1 MDKEI
6 LTQTI
11 DYLLVI
17 PAFFLIL
24 LLIRSVLTNLWSLKW
39 KFRKFGRKHWLQ
51 VLKDMKT
58 PLFGLL
64 VIVSA
69 FALTNT
75 LLGGVTIEESKWLE
89 IEATQNPETITEG
102 LLYLGNTGIVGVS
115 LFMFAG
121 FFYILSGF
129 RDWLK
134 WIARFFMLAAPG
146 YILMQIFHYAVLA
159 A

>member
-6 LTQTI
+6 LTEAMN
-11 DYLLVI
+11 YLLGI

-39 KFRKFGRKHWLQ
+39 KFRKFGRQHWLQ

-64 VIVSA
+64 VILSA
-69 FALTNT
+69 YALTNT
-75 LLGGVTIEESKWLE
+75 LLGGVTIDESKWLE
-89 IEATQNPETITEG
+89 IEAVQNPGTILEG
-102 LLYLGNTGIVGVS
+102 LLYLGNTGVVGVS
-115 LFMFAG
+115 LFMLAG

-134 WIARFFMLAAPG
+134 WIARFFMLAAPA
-146 YILMQIFHYAVLA
+146 YVLLQIFHYAVLA